1 MWSAHQL
8 YNYDANFPIRIHYL
22 QLYRY
27 NIYIYQSIYRVA
39 EKKFDP
45 FLYTITLT
53 SVDGIKKKYAFD
65 KETILPKVIAKT
77 DRKYI

>member
-1 MWSAHQL
+1 MMLISL
-8 YNYDANFPIRIHYL
+8 YVYIICNYIGI
-22 QLYRY
+22 
-27 NIYIYQSIYRVA
+27 IYIYQSIYRVA